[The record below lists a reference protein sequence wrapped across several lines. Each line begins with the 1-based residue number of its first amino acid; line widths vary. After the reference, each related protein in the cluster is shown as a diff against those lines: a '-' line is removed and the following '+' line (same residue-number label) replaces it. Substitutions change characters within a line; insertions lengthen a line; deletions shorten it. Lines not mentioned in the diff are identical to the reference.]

1 MHILKRQQL
10 QIILSWIAVLL
21 WMFLIFVLSAQPA
34 PRSNGLSQKVTEV
47 IIEKVGLLVPLDIKT
62 STTTDLIKRFNH
74 IVRKCA
80 HVSEYFVLGALV
92 MNAMKTSKVL
102 KFKALIFS
110 VLICILYAISDE
122 LHQLFVPGRGAQV
135 MDVLIDSAGAI
146 AGIGCI
152 FLIKRRNSTPY
163 VE

>member
-10 QIILSWIAVLL
+10 QIILSWIAVIL

>member
-122 LHQLFVPGRGAQV
+122 LHQLFVPGRGAQM

>member
-1 MHILKRQQL
+1 MHILRRQQL

-21 WMFLIFVLSAQPA
+21 WTFLIFTLSAQPA
-34 PRSNGLSQKVTEV
+34 LQSNGLSQKVTGV
-47 IIEKVGLLVPLDIKT
+47 IIEKVSLLVPLDIET
-62 STTTDLIKRFNH
+62 STTSDLIKRFNH
-74 IVRKCA
+74 IVRKGA
-80 HVSEYFVLGALV
+80 HFSEYFVLGALV
-92 MNAMKTSKVL
+92 MNAMKTSKVPR
-102 KFKALIFS
+102 FKAFIFS

-122 LHQLFVPGRGAQV
+122 VHQLFVPGRGAQMIDV
-135 MDVLIDSAGAI
+135 MIDSAGAI

>member
-62 STTTDLIKRFNH
+62 STTTDFIKRFNH

-92 MNAMKTSKVL
+92 TNAMKTSKVPR
-102 KFKALIFS
+102 FNAFIFS
-110 VLICILYAISDE
+110 VLLCVFYAISDE
-122 LHQLFVPGRGAQV
+122 VHQLFVPGRGAQM

>member
-62 STTTDLIKRFNH
+62 STTTDFINHFNH

-92 MNAMKTSKVL
+92 TNAMKTSKVV